1 VARISDLLQRG
12 PTFSFEFFPPRT
24 DEEKDRLS
32 QTIQDLEPLHP
43 SFVSV
48 TYRGGRSSRERT
60 TAVVTDIIRSRAI
73 TAMPHLVCV
82 AHSRGELEEIVGGFI
97 EAGVENLLALGGDP
111 VAEEGPG
118 ELKHAAELVE
128 LARALGGSSIGVA
141 AHPAGHPR
149 SPDRESD
156 RRHLAAKLAL
166 ADFGITQ
173 FFFHVEDYL
182 RLREELADL
191 GLSKP
196 VIPGIM
202 PILSLASVKRM
213 SELAGYQVPADVV
226 DRLGPLE
233 DDPQEFRRVGIE
245 LAGELCRQLLEAGA
259 PGLHFYTLNFSKA
272 TLEIY
277 RSLELPAQG
286 GGPRAGR
293 AEHGRQGGRPPS
305 ERETIA

>member
-1 VARISDLLQRG
+1 VARITDLLRRG

-32 QTIQDLEPLHP
+32 QTIRDLEPLRP

-60 TAVVTDIIRSRAI
+60 TAVVTDIIRSNAI

-82 AHSRGELEEIVGGFI
+82 AHSRLELEEIVGGFI
-97 EAGVENLLALGGDP
+97 GAGVENLLALGGDP

-118 ELKHAAELVE
+118 ELQHAMELVE
-128 LARALGGSSIGVA
+128 LARGLGGRSIGVA

-156 RRHLAAKLAL
+156 RHHLAAKLEL
-166 ADFGITQ
+166 ADFAITQ

-182 RLREELADL
+182 TLREELAAR
-191 GLSKP
+191 GMTKP

-202 PILSLASVKRM
+202 PILSLTSVQRM
-213 SELAGYQVPADVV
+213 SELAGYQVPADIV
-226 DRLGPLE
+226 DRLSPLE
-233 DDPQEFRRVGIE
+233 NDPKEFRRTGIE
-245 LAGELCRQLLEAGA
+245 LASELCRELLDEGA

-277 RSLELPAQG
+277 RSLELPAQ
-286 GGPRAGR
+286 
-293 AEHGRQGGRPPS
+293 
-305 ERETIA
+305 ETIA

>member
-1 VARISDLLQRG
+1 VASITDLLRRG

-32 QTIQDLEPLHP
+32 QTIRDLEPLRP

-60 TAVVTDIIRSRAI
+60 TAVVTDIIRSNAI

-82 AHSRGELEEIVGGFI
+82 AHSRLELEEIVGGFI
-97 EAGVENLLALGGDP
+97 GAGVENLLALGGDP

-118 ELKHAAELVE
+118 ELQHAMELVD
-128 LARALGGSSIGVA
+128 LARSLGGRSIGVA

-156 RRHLAAKLAL
+156 RHHLAAKLEL
-166 ADFGITQ
+166 ADFAITQ

-182 RLREELADL
+182 RLREELAAR
-191 GLSKP
+191 GMTKP

-202 PILSLASVKRM
+202 PILSLTSVQRM
-213 SELAGYQVPADVV
+213 SELAGYQVPADIV
-226 DRLGPLE
+226 DRLSPLE
-233 DDPQEFRRVGIE
+233 NDPKEFRRTGIE
-245 LAGELCRQLLEAGA
+245 LASELCRELLDEGA

-277 RSLELPAQG
+277 RSLELPAQ
-286 GGPRAGR
+286 
-293 AEHGRQGGRPPS
+293 
-305 ERETIA
+305 ETIA